1 MTKKQPPTSRPVLV
15 LYTEA
20 QLKQAY
26 QDFLEEVS
34 SLMIEGHNMGNVP
47 TLEEFRII
55 YEEEQAS
62 L

>member
-15 LYTEA
+15 LYTEE
-20 QLKQAY
+20 QLTQAY
-26 QDFLEEVS
+26 QDFLEEIAN
-34 SLMIEGHNMGNVP
+34 LMIEGHDMGNVP

>member
-1 MTKKQPPTSRPVLV
+1 VLV

-20 QLKQAY
+20 QLTQAY

-34 SLMIEGHNMGNVP
+34 SLMIDGHDMGNVP

>member
-15 LYTEA
+15 LYTES

>member
-15 LYTEA
+15 LYTEE
-20 QLKQAY
+20 QLHQAY
-26 QDFLEEVS
+26 QNFLEEVA